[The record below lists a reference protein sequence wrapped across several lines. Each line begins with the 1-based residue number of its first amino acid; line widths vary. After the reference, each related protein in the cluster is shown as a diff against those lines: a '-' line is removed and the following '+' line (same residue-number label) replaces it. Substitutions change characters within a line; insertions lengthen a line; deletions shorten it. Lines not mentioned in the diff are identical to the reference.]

1 MSKVNQHLPCF
12 QFVLFFL
19 VLFSTVSCSVNPQG
33 SGNKVR
39 DTHAFRSKVV
49 RLTPISTSIYGCP
62 RLAIGNERFK
72 KEIEEM
78 LNIKF
83 NRERMGRP
91 KKEKCL

>member
-1 MSKVNQHLPCF
+1 MAITIPLYQNSTFDNAYLVEEVNRLDILKKV
-12 QFVLFFL
+12 
-19 VLFSTVSCSVNPQG
+19 G
-33 SGNKVR
+33 